1 MIERGLYEHFSAE
14 RTNDLSTATS
24 EPKLKRIIRS
34 TGSVL
39 LGLIATAVLS
49 LATDVVMHSTGI
61 YPPWGQPM
69 GDSQFVLATVYR
81 SIYAILGSYIAA
93 QFAPFQPMQHALAL
107 AIVGMILAIAGT
119 IATWNGGPEYARKWY
134 PITLI
139 LVSVPCGWLGGKL
152 QARRSQK

>member
-1 MIERGLYEHFSAE
+1 MIERGRYEQFGVE
-14 RTNDLSTATS
+14 RTNDLSTPTS

-39 LGLIATAVLS
+39 LGLIATVVLS

-69 GDSQFVLATVYR
+69 GDSQFALATVYR
-81 SIYAILGSYIAA
+81 SVYAILGSYIAA

-119 IATWNGGPEYARKWY
+119 IATWNGGPAYARKWY

-139 LVSVPCGWLGGKL
+139 LISVPCGWLGGKL
-152 QARRSQK
+152 HARRSQK